1 MTQIFFDG
9 LTFDDTA
16 RTGFTV
22 GSWAGWWDAP
32 PVKTG
37 LSERSVGD
45 GAFAVSR
52 VDRAARPITVNGSYV
67 GTDMQDTYTALRR
80 IAALQANG
88 VPSTF
93 RVVEPFSDLQCV
105 VTLVGAPT
113 LPQKLFSPY
122 FTYSFNVV
130 AADPY
135 LYGPTQTIT
144 AGAPASGGGLLF
156 PLGSTST
163 AYWDFGA
170 DGTSGRVSVTN
181 TGTAD
186 MYPVL
191 SVTGGST
198 GGFVVTDVTSGVVV
212 PFSRLIPAG
221 SVVSV
226 NQRTGR
232 AWIDDPA
239 NDVSGFL
246 VSPDS
251 VIVIGPGETHL
262 IQYAPVG
269 VVSGTPSMTISF
281 SPPNL

>member
-1 MTQIFFDG
+1 MTQILFDG

-16 RTGFTV
+16 SSGFTI

-32 PVKTG
+32 PVKTQ

-67 GTDMQDTYTALRR
+67 GTGMADTYAALRR

-113 LPQKLFSPY
+113 LPQKLFNPY
-122 FTYSFNVV
+122 FTFSFNVV

-135 LYGPTQTIT
+135 LYGPTQTVT

-156 PLGSTST
+156 PLGTTST
-163 AYWDFGA
+163 KYWDFGA
-170 DGTSGRVSVTN
+170 DGT
-181 TGTAD
+181 
-186 MYPVL
+186 
-191 SVTGGST
+191 
-198 GGFVVTDVTSGVVV
+198 
-212 PFSRLIPAG
+212 
-221 SVVSV
+221 
-226 NQRTGR
+226 QRTCTR
-232 AWIDDPA
+232 CCLLLA
-239 NDVSGFL
+239 GFRVGSSSRILRL
-246 VSPDS
+246 VLWSRS
-251 VIVIGPGETHL
+251 RG
-262 IQYAPVG
+262 
-269 VVSGTPSMTISF
+269 
-281 SPPNL
+281 